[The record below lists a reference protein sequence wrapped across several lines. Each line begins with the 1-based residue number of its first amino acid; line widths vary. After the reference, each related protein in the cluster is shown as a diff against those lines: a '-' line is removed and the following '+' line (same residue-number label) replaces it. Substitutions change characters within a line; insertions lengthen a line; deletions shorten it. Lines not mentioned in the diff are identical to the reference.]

1 MTELADNGVKRV
13 VGERQVLHVA
23 VYQVDLY
30 LGKLRVVGCSFK
42 KFGGKINADDFSSKS
57 PRGDRDT
64 GKVRETKRRN
74 YRDDFLRVQGS
85 PPHLLRELKSD
96 QRVHLQ
102 IPRAAK
108 ASTKLEQSQ
117 VQTSYLQ

>member
-85 PPHLLRELKSD
+85 PPHLLRELKSE
-96 QRVHLQ
+96 
-102 IPRAAK
+102 
-108 ASTKLEQSQ
+108 ASTKLDQSQ